1 MQMVIQRLYL
11 CLLATLL
18 SSCAIIIDPLENNL
32 PPLQKIEKPEIGALL
47 VPELANIKA
56 DNKAKPVV
64 AIYAGSF
71 TDQTGQR
78 RSNST
83 YATFSSAVTQA
94 PDAYLIRALKHAGI
108 NHNGFFEVVER
119 VGLDHVT
126 KERQIIRSTRQEFK
140 KDTKLQPLMFA
151 GLIMQGGVISY
162 ESNVKSGGAGA
173 RYLGIGMSRQ
183 YKQDT
188 VTISLRTVSVSTGK
202 VLLEVLVTKTILSAS
217 IDQDIFR
224 FISDSTELVEVENG
238 LVRNESINI
247 ALQTAIETAVLQTI
261 KEGTNRG
268 YWKYEEFKTINCDD
282 DCLTAIRG

>member
-1 MQMVIQRLYL
+1 MVIRQLYPF
-11 CLLATLL
+11 LLVALL
-18 SSCAIIIDPLENNL
+18 SSCALIFDPLENNL
-32 PPLQKIEKPEIGALL
+32 PPIQKIEKPEIGTLL
-47 VPELANIKA
+47 VPELANIQSA
-56 DNKAKPVV
+56 NKVNPVV
-64 AIYAGSF
+64 AIYTGGF

-78 RSNST
+78 RSNSS

-94 PDAYLIRALKHAGI
+94 PDAYLIRALKHAGS
-108 NHNGFFEVVER
+108 NKDGFFDVVER
-119 VGLDHVT
+119 VGLDNVT
-126 KERQIIRSTRQEFK
+126 KERQIIRSARQQNKEK
-140 KDTKLQPLMFA
+140 QKLPDLLFA

-188 VTISLRTVSVSTGK
+188 VTISLRTVSVSTGR

-217 IDQDIFR
+217 IDQDVFR
-224 FISDSTELVEVENG
+224 FITDSTELVEIENG

-261 KEGTNRG
+261 KEGTTRG
-268 YWKYEEFKTINCDD
+268 YWNINEEIKTIDCDD
-282 DCLTAIRG
+282 DCVASIRG

>member
-1 MQMVIQRLYL
+1 MVTRQLYL
-11 CLLATLL
+11 SLSVALL
-18 SSCAIIIDPLENNL
+18 SSCALIVDPLENNL
-32 PPLQKIEKPEIGALL
+32 PPFQKIERPEIGSLL
-47 VPELANIKA
+47 VPSLANIQHK
-56 DNKAKPVV
+56 NKKKPVV

-71 TDQTGQR
+71 IDATGQR
-78 RSNST
+78 RSNSS

-94 PDAYLIRALKHAGI
+94 PDAYLIRALKHAGS
-108 NHNGFFEVVER
+108 NHDGFFEVVER

-126 KERQIIRSTRQEFK
+126 KERQIIRSTRQDNKEK
-140 KDTKLQPLMFA
+140 QKLPDLMFA

-162 ESNVKSGGAGA
+162 ESNVKSGGSGA

-183 YKQDT
+183 FKQDT

-217 IDQDIFR
+217 IDQDVFR
-224 FISDSTELVEVENG
+224 FITDSTELVEIENG

-261 KEGTNRG
+261 KEGATRG
-268 YWKYEEFKTINCDD
+268 YWNIDEKFKNINCDD
-282 DCLTAIRG
+282 ACISAIRG

>member
-1 MQMVIQRLYL
+1 
-11 CLLATLL
+11 LATLL

-32 PPLQKIEKPEIGALL
+32 PPLQKIEKPEIGSLL
-47 VPELANIKA
+47 VPELANIKTN
-56 DNKAKPVV
+56 NKTKPVV

-94 PDAYLIRALKHAGI
+94 PDAYLIRALKHAGS
-108 NHNGFFEVVER
+108 NNDGFFEVVER

-261 KEGTNRG
+261 KEGKTRG
-268 YWKYEEFKTINCDD
+268 YWSYEEFKTIDCDT

>member
-1 MQMVIQRLYL
+1 MVIRQLYL
-11 CLLATLL
+11 FLSVALL
-18 SSCAIIIDPLENNL
+18 SSCALIIDPLENNL
-32 PPLQKIEKPEIGALL
+32 PPIQKIEKPTIGSLL
-47 VPELANIKA
+47 VPELANIKSN
-56 DNKAKPVV
+56 NKVKPVV
-64 AIYAGSF
+64 AIYQGSF

-78 RSNST
+78 RSNSA

-94 PDAYLIRALKHAGI
+94 PDAYLIRALKHAGSS
-108 NHNGFFEVVER
+108 NNGFFDVVER
-119 VGLDHVT
+119 VGLDNVT
-126 KERQIIRSTRQEFK
+126 KERQIIRSARQQNKEK
-140 KDTKLQPLMFA
+140 QKLPDLLFA

-188 VTISLRTVSVSTGK
+188 VTISLRTVSVSTGR

-224 FISDSTELVEVENG
+224 FITDNTELVEIENG

-247 ALQTAIETAVLQTI
+247 ALQTAIETAVLETI
-261 KEGTNRG
+261 KEGTTRG
-268 YWKYEEFKTINCDD
+268 YWNIDEQE
-282 DCLTAIRG
+282 

>member
-1 MQMVIQRLYL
+1 MVIRQLYL
-11 CLLATLL
+11 SLSVVLL
-18 SSCAIIIDPLENNL
+18 SSCALIIDPLENNL
-32 PPLQKIEKPEIGALL
+32 PPIQKIEKPTIGSLL
-47 VPELANIKA
+47 VPGLANIQA
-56 DNKAKPVV
+56 NNKVKPVV
-64 AIYAGSF
+64 AIYQGSF

-78 RSNST
+78 RSNSS

-94 PDAYLIRALKHAGI
+94 PDAYLIRALKHAGSSK
-108 NHNGFFEVVER
+108 NGFFDVVER
-119 VGLDHVT
+119 VGLDNVT
-126 KERQIIRSTRQEFK
+126 KERQIIRSARQQN
-140 KDTKLQPLMFA
+140 KDKQKLPDLLFA

-188 VTISLRTVSVSTGK
+188 VTISLRTVSVSTGR

-224 FISDSTELVEVENG
+224 FITDNTELVEIENG

-247 ALQTAIETAVLQTI
+247 ALQTAIETAVLETI
-261 KEGTNRG
+261 KEGTTRG
-268 YWKYEEFKTINCDD
+268 YWNIDEQIKTIDCDN
-282 DCLTAIRG
+282 DCVASIRG

>member
-1 MQMVIQRLYL
+1 MAILQKSLYL
-11 CLLATLL
+11 SVLLL
-18 SSCAIIIDPLENNL
+18 SSCALIIDPIENNI
-32 PPLQKIEKPEIGALL
+32 PPFQKIEKATIDSLL
-47 VPELANIKA
+47 LPELANVKIGQK
-56 DNKAKPVV
+56 KKPIV
-64 AIYAGSF
+64 AIYGGGF

-78 RSNST
+78 RSNSN
-83 YATFSSAVTQA
+83 YATFSSAVTQS
-94 PDAYLIRALKHAGI
+94 PDAYLIRALKHAGS
-108 NHNGFFEVVER
+108 NHNGFFDVVER
-119 VGLDHVT
+119 VGLDFVT
-126 KERQIIRSTRQEFK
+126 KERQIIRSTRQEFGEESK
-140 KDTKLQPLMFA
+140 MQPLMFA

-162 ESNVKSGGAGA
+162 ESNVKSGGVGA

-224 FISDSTELVEVENG
+224 FITDSTELVEIENG

-261 KEGTNRG
+261 KEGAIKK
-268 YWKYEEFKTINCDD
+268 YWSLDE
-282 DCLTAIRG
+282 

>member
-1 MQMVIQRLYL
+1 MVTRQLYL
-11 CLLATLL
+11 SLSVALL
-18 SSCAIIIDPLENNL
+18 SSCALIVDPLENNL
-32 PPLQKIEKPEIGALL
+32 PPFQKIEKPEIGSLL
-47 VPELANIKA
+47 VPSLANIQHK
-56 DNKAKPVV
+56 NKKKPVV

-71 TDQTGQR
+71 IDATGQR
-78 RSNST
+78 RSNSS

-94 PDAYLIRALKHAGI
+94 PDAYLIRALKHAGS
-108 NHNGFFEVVER
+108 NHDGFFEVVER

-126 KERQIIRSTRQEFK
+126 KERQIIRSTRQDNKEK
-140 KDTKLQPLMFA
+140 QKLPNLMFA

-183 YKQDT
+183 FKQDT

-217 IDQDIFR
+217 IDQDVFR
-224 FISDSTELVEVENG
+224 FITDSTELVEIENG

-261 KEGTNRG
+261 KEGATRG
-268 YWKYEEFKTINCDD
+268 YWNIDEKFKNINCDD
-282 DCLTAIRG
+282 ACISAIRG

>member
-1 MQMVIQRLYL
+1 MVIRQLYL
-11 CLLATLL
+11 SLSVVLL
-18 SSCAIIIDPLENNL
+18 SSCALIIDPLENNL
-32 PPLQKIEKPEIGALL
+32 PPLQKIEKPTIGSLL
-47 VPELANIKA
+47 VPGLANIQA
-56 DNKAKPVV
+56 NNKVKPVV
-64 AIYAGSF
+64 AIYQGSF

-78 RSNST
+78 RSNSS

-94 PDAYLIRALKHAGI
+94 PDAYLIRALKHAGSK
-108 NHNGFFEVVER
+108 HNGFFEVVER
-119 VGLDHVT
+119 VGLDNVT

-140 KDTKLQPLMFA
+140 EDKKLQPLMFA
-151 GLIMQGGVISY
+151 GLIMQGGVVSY

-173 RYLGIGMSRQ
+173 RYLGVGMSRQ

-268 YWKYEEFKTINCDD
+268 YWNYEEFKTIDCDN